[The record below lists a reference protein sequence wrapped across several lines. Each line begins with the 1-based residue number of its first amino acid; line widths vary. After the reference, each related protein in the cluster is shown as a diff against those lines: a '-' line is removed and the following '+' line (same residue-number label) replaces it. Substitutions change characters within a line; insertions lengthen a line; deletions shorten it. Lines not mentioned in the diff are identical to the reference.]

1 MYNPKGV
8 PMTHLAQMVSSGSPF
23 EWVAQHIQLVGWP
36 ALCIFA
42 WQVARYF
49 ERITTLASKTITQ
62 IDLLSTNHAPHMEA
76 SLANQ
81 DRLLHSMDQNLKTI
95 ANNSHR
101 RREDF

>member
-1 MYNPKGV
+1 
-8 PMTHLAQMVSSGSPF
+8 MTHLAQMVSSGSPF

-62 IDLLSTNHAPHMEA
+62 IDTMATNHFPHMEA
-76 SLANQ
+76 SLQNQ
-81 DRLLHSMDQNLKTI
+81 DVLLHSVDASLEDY
-95 ANNSHR
+95 R
-101 RREDF
+101 RQQSQTSRRFLIDNGTKV